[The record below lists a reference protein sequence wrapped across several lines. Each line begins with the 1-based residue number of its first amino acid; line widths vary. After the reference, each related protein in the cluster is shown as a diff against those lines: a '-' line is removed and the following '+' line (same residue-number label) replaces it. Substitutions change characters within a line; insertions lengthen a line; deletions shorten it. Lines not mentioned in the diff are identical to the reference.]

1 MPGDDSAVSATAPGT
16 PGAGAGRPVGR
27 SAVRRRV
34 RRLIDGGLLLQGGV
48 QGSPVLRLFARWVRR
63 PLLPAVRLWRRN
75 IQLKVVATTLLM
87 SLGVVLLL
95 GFVVIGQVRNGLLD
109 AKVKGAESQA
119 TGGFRV
125 AETLARS
132 AGEGTSDGN
141 ARDGLPRQN
150 SAIWLNDLVQ
160 QMSASGQGAFHVVTL
175 NPPGEGGNV
184 SARAPRGSGNVDAP
198 ASVPLTLR
206 EGVDDNTGPSRS
218 YTRIIYSDGR
228 PSQPGLAIGTQLSTP
243 QSDRYEL
250 YYLFPLAQEEKS
262 LSLVKTT
269 LATAG
274 LFVVVLLG
282 AIAWLV
288 VRQVVTPVRMAAGIA
303 ERLSAGRLQ
312 ERMKVTG
319 EDDIARLGEAFNK
332 MAQNLQLKIQ
342 QLEALSRM
350 QRRFVSDVSHEL
362 RTPLTTVRMAADVIH
377 EARVDFDP
385 VTARSAELLA
395 DQLDRFESLLA
406 DLLEISRFDAGA
418 AALEAEPIDLREVVR
433 RVVGGAEPLAER
445 KGTRIRVVG
454 DQQPVIAEADTRRV
468 ERVLRNLVVNAVE
481 HGEGRDVV
489 VRLATAGGAVAVAV
503 RDYGVGLK
511 PGEATRVFS
520 RFWRADPAR
529 ARTTGGTGLGLSIA
543 LEDARLHGGWLQAW
557 GEPGGGSQFRLTLP
571 RTADE
576 ALRGS
581 PIPLEPEDSRRNRD
595 AAQGPP
601 PPPADGSAVTVPA
614 QLSAAARAVPAPAT
628 GRRDPAAGLHSRP
641 GAPRSAASTV
651 PPRAGGPGRSP
662 LPQQGGS
669 TTGTTPVVDPAALP
683 SNGSRVVP
691 RRDGTGPASA
701 THGEATEDVTTLC
714 GPGTTSGARRPHT
727 PGDGTGPAAAPD
739 TGARDGRGVRKGHGD
754 GRDDGRGAGRGAGDV
769 DGDVGEDVDGR
780 DDGSGHE
787 HVGGHGD
794 RHVGGRRDLG
804 GRVDADR
811 HRGGDR
817 SAGGDRGTG
826 GAGDRTGAPGTSAA
840 LTGTTGDRPG
850 NEREEPRG

>member
-1 MPGDDSAVSATAPGT
+1 MKSAGSRW
-16 PGAGAGRPVGR
+16 GR
-27 SAVRRRV
+27 
-34 RRLIDGGLLLQGGV
+34 LFEGGLLQGGV
-48 QGSPVLRLFARWVRR
+48 QGSPVVRLFMRWVRR
-63 PLLPAVRLWRRN
+63 PLLPVMRLWRRN
-75 IQLKVVATTLLM
+75 IQLRVVATTLLM

-109 AKVKGAESQA
+109 AKVKASQSQA
-119 TGGFRV
+119 TGGFAV
-125 AETLARS
+125 AKQKADEAA
-132 AGEGTSDGN
+132 AGANGNGAADGVP
-141 ARDGLPRQN
+141 ATDGQQSQN
-150 SAIWLNDLVQ
+150 VIQWMSDLVE
-160 QMSASGQGAFHVVTL
+160 SLSSGGAGAFDVVTL
-175 NPPGEGGNV
+175 PVGDDSGGGR
-184 SARAPRGSGNVDAP
+184 SPRGSGYVSPTD
-198 ASVPLTLR
+198 SVPAGLR
-206 EGVDDNTGPSRS
+206 ERVNSSTTAAQS
-218 YTRIIYSDGR
+218 YTRIIYSNGKE
-228 PSQPGLAIGTQLSTP
+228 SQPALVIGKQVNDP
-243 QSDRYEL
+243 NGHPYEL
-250 YYLFPLAQEEKS
+250 YYLFPLTQEEKS
-262 LSLVKTT
+262 LSLVKGT

-342 QLEALSRM
+342 QLEDLSRM

-377 EARVDFDP
+377 EAREDFDP

-445 KGTRIRVVG
+445 KGSHIRVIG
-454 DQQPVIAEADTRRV
+454 DQQPVVAEADARRV

-481 HGEGRDVV
+481 HGEGKDVIV
-489 VRLATAGGAVAVAV
+489 KLAAAGGAVAIAV

-576 ALRGS
+576 PLRGS
-581 PIPLEPEDSRRNRD
+581 PIPLEPKDSRRNRGLD
-595 AAQGPP
+595 DEGRRR
-601 PPPADGSAVTVPA
+601 GSGEKRATVPV
-614 QLSAAARAVPAPAT
+614 QPGGQVPPL
-628 GRRDPAAGLHSRP
+628 PP
-641 GAPRSAASTV
+641 GAQIPAR
-651 PPRAGGPGRSP
+651 RAGA
-662 LPQQGGS
+662 
-669 TTGTTPVVDPAALP
+669 TPVADPTALP
-683 SNGSRVVP
+683 GNSNGARVVP
-691 RRDGTGPASA
+691 RPGGGAQRPDDKPAGRSSGPGEGRPDSPGQQDS
-701 THGEATEDVTTLC
+701 TEPGEAF
-714 GPGTTSGARRPHT
+714 R
-727 PGDGTGPAAAPD
+727 
-739 TGARDGRGVRKGHGD
+739 GR
-754 GRDDGRGAGRGAGDV
+754 
-769 DGDVGEDVDGR
+769 
-780 DDGSGHE
+780 
-787 HVGGHGD
+787 
-794 RHVGGRRDLG
+794 
-804 GRVDADR
+804 
-811 HRGGDR
+811 
-817 SAGGDRGTG
+817 
-826 GAGDRTGAPGTSAA
+826 
-840 LTGTTGDRPG
+840 
-850 NEREEPRG
+850 